1 MLTIR
6 DEQLEAFER
15 ASWKKFEQSQ
25 LGHVREYFPVDHA
38 VLGGDRATL
47 EFIRA
52 GIERARAAGISVFG
66 DACRYVDLMLS
77 LGTDFV
83 IDPQLPWAKA
93 LIDDESQ
100 DVSTRVDLLHAAAL
114 AYIDRVAG
122 EDGGHYLRAVLR
134 ARSLSYEEASA
145 DDGDDFERSL
155 RVLCAR
161 LWPRK
166 HREIRGDPMPRFLAR
181 AIASS
186 ERDGMGEPGPRM
198 IYAGLMFL
206 LGSGFATDPLHRW
219 ATAVLSEASSSGHA
233 RAHSL
238 FDAAKDHLERTL
250 EAIRSSGS
258 D

>member
-1 MLTIR
+1 MLIIR
-6 DEQLEAFER
+6 DEQLGAFER
-15 ASWKKFEQSQ
+15 AAWKKFAQSQ
-25 LGHVREYFPVDHA
+25 LAHVREYFPVDHA
-38 VLGGDRATL
+38 VLGGDRGTL
-47 EFIRA
+47 DFIRA
-52 GIERARAAGISVFG
+52 GIDRARAAGITVFG

-134 ARSLSYEEASA
+134 ARSLSYEEAGEE
-145 DDGDDFERSL
+145 DGDFERSL
-155 RVLCAR
+155 RALCAR

-166 HREIRGDPMPRFLAR
+166 HREIRGDPMARFLAR
-181 AIASS
+181 AIACS
-186 ERDGMGEPGPRM
+186 ERDGMGEPGARM

-206 LGSGFATDPLHRW
+206 LGSSFATDPLHPW
-219 ATAVLSEASSSGHA
+219 AAAVLGEASSSGDA
-233 RAHSL
+233 RARAL
-238 FDAAKDHLERTL
+238 FGAAKDHLERTL